1 MTSMG
6 QRVIG
11 CVCIIVS
18 PWCFVHATTAC
29 HTWCNTIH
37 SKRSSVA
44 GPAVLPI
51 TICLLLI
58 QIHMSIQRPMQHA
71 FAVQCL
77 DGDSQISFSSRW
89 IRLRYA
95 LSNGPAT
102 VTQWINS
109 YWANV
114 QNWCFIMFHCT
125 VFLCLTIHRCSNS
138 SWVLG
143 IHWHLPN
150 WILKLA
156 TTFTTCS
163 STGQTAVPHSP
174 STSVDIH
181 QWSLLKVH
189 HDPLWAK
196 FGQLWSWYYNSH
208 LHLHFIYLAI
218 PKLLHRMNGPS
229 TLLRHLMDDVDP
241 VELPAFGIPV
251 AAPAKCAMATVN
263 KAVTVSND

>member
-143 IHWHLPN
+143 IHWH
-150 WILKLA
+150 
-156 TTFTTCS
+156 
-163 STGQTAVPHSP
+163 
-174 STSVDIH
+174 TS
-181 QWSLLKVH
+181 
-189 HDPLWAK
+189 
-196 FGQLWSWYYNSH
+196 
-208 LHLHFIYLAI
+208 
-218 PKLLHRMNGPS
+218 PKLDSQIGHNFYNLQFNRSNRGASLTIYVCGYTSMKPFKSASWPS
-229 TLLRHLMDDVDP
+229 VSKIWP
-241 VELPAFGIPV
+241 
-251 AAPAKCAMATVN
+251 TV
-263 KAVTVSND
+263 KLIL